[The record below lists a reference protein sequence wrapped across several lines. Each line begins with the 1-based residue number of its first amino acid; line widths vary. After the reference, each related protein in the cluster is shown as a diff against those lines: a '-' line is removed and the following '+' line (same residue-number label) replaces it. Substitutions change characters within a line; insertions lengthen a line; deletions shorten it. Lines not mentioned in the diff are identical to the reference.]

1 MKRFSKISSGLLV
14 IAFALFGCAH
24 PPYEPGWITLIDGEQ
39 GLENFTRQGEA
50 NWRAEDGAIVADKGG
65 KVNSNLVSKD
75 SYGDFQL
82 RVEFWASH
90 DANSGVYLRITDP
103 KKVSSLV
110 AYEVQIWDQNPA
122 PNFSTGAI
130 VRYVPIVHAPKA
142 GGKWNTYEITAKGSR
157 LIVVLNGERTIDT
170 YNSLFARGP
179 LSLQYGRGTLKFRKV
194 QIKPI

>member
-1 MKRFSKISSGLLV
+1 MKRFSRLTTALLV
-14 IAFALFGCAH
+14 AAFALFGCSV
-24 PPYEPGWITLIDGEQ
+24 PPYEPGWITLIDGEK
-39 GLENFTRQGEA
+39 GLDNFTRQGEA

-65 KVNSNLVSKD
+65 KVNSNLVSKN
-75 SYGDFQL
+75 SYADFQL

-90 DANSGVYLRITDP
+90 DANSGIYIRITDP

-130 VRYVPIVHAPKA
+130 VRYAPIVHAPKA
-142 GGKWNTYEITAKGSR
+142 GGKWNTYEITAKGGY
-157 LIVVLNGERTIDT
+157 LTVVLNGQRTIHT

-179 LSLQYGRGTLKFRKV
+179 ISLQYGRGTLKFRKV
-194 QIKPI
+194 EIKPL